1 MNTTAKFW
9 DKLAPRYA
17 AMPIADEATYQ
28 KKLEITR
35 QYLTPASD
43 VLELGCGTGSTA
55 VLHAPI
61 VNHYLAVDCSSGML
75 DIARAKAK
83 EQGLANLT
91 FEQATI
97 DEFTAANAGFDMVL
111 ALSLLH
117 LLEDKEAVISRI
129 HAFLKPGGIFI
140 SSTACLGDR
149 MAYVKYIAPVAR
161 FFGKMPL
168 VKVFTVAELERSLI
182 EAGFTI
188 EYQLQPDF
196 KKAVFIVARKA
207 G

>member
-17 AMPIADEATYQ
+17 AMPIADEAGYQ

-35 QYLTPASD
+35 QYLQPNSE

-55 VLHAPI
+55 VLHAPN
-61 VNHYLAVDCSSGML
+61 VKRYLAVDCSSGML
-75 DIARAKAK
+75 DLARAKAK
-83 EQGLANLT
+83 EQGVTNLA
-91 FEQATI
+91 FEQATVN
-97 DEFTAANAGFDMVL
+97 EFNPSDARFDMVL

-129 HAFLKPGGIFI
+129 HSFLKPGGVFI

-149 MAYVKYIAPVAR
+149 MAYIKYIAPIGR

-168 VKVFTVAELERSLI
+168 VKVFTVAELERSMV
-182 EAGFTI
+182 EAGFAI
-188 EYQLQPDF
+188 EYQWQPDP
-196 KKAVFIVARKA
+196 KKAAFMVARKR
-207 G
+207 

>member
-17 AMPIADEATYQ
+17 AMPIADEAAYQ

-35 QYLTPASD
+35 QYLQPNSD

-55 VLHAPI
+55 VRHAPA
-61 VNHYLAVDCSSGML
+61 VKHYLAVDCSSAML
-75 DIARAKAK
+75 DLARAKA
-83 EQGLANLT
+83 QGSGVSNLV
-91 FEQATI
+91 FEQATVE
-97 DEFTAANAGFDMVL
+97 EFSSPEAHFDVVL

-117 LLEDKEAVISRI
+117 LLENKAAAISRI
-129 HAFLKPGGIFI
+129 HHVLKPGGVFI

-149 MAYVKYIAPVAR
+149 MAYIKYLAPIAR

-168 VKVFTVAELERSLI
+168 VKVFTVAELKSCLV
-182 EAGFTI
+182 EAGFAI
-188 EYQLQPDF
+188 ETQWQPDP
-196 KKAVFIVARKA
+196 KKAVFMVARKR
-207 G
+207 

>member
-17 AMPIADEATYQ
+17 AMPIADEAAYQ

-35 QYLTPASD
+35 QYLQPNSD

-55 VLHAPI
+55 VLHAPS
-61 VNHYLAVDCSSGML
+61 VKHYLAVDCSSAML
-75 DIARAKAK
+75 DLARAKA
-83 EQGLANLT
+83 QGSGVNNLV
-91 FEQATI
+91 FEQATV
-97 DEFTAANAGFDMVL
+97 DEFRSPEAHFDVVL

-117 LLEDKEAVISRI
+117 LLENKAAAISRI
-129 HAFLKPGGIFI
+129 HHVLKPGGVFI

-149 MAYVKYIAPVAR
+149 MAYIKYLAPIAR

-168 VKVFTVAELERSLI
+168 VKVFTVAELKNSLV
-182 EAGFTI
+182 EAGFAI
-188 EYQLQPDF
+188 ETQWQPDP
-196 KKAVFIVARKA
+196 KKAVFMVARKR
-207 G
+207 

>member
-17 AMPIADEATYQ
+17 AMPIADEAAYQ

-35 QYLTPASD
+35 QYLQPDSE

-55 VLHAPI
+55 VLHASH
-61 VNHYLAVDCSSGML
+61 VKHYLAVDCSSAML
-75 DIARAKAK
+75 DLARAKAK
-83 EQGLANLT
+83 DSGVSNLA
-91 FEQATI
+91 FEQATV
-97 DEFTAANAGFDMVL
+97 DEFRSPETRFDVVL

-129 HAFLKPGGIFI
+129 HSFLKPGGVFI

-149 MAYVKYIAPVAR
+149 MAYIKYIAPIGR

-168 VKVFTVAELERSLI
+168 VKVFTVAELEYSMV
-182 EAGFTI
+182 EAGFAI
-188 EYQLQPDF
+188 EYQWQPDP
-196 KKAVFIVARKA
+196 KSAVFMVARKR
-207 G
+207 